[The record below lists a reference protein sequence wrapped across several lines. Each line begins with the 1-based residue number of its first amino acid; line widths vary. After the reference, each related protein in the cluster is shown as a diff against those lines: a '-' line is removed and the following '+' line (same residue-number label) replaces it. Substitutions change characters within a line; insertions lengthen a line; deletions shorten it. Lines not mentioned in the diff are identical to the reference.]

1 MIYVFS
7 FLLLL
12 LGLVFGIPALRK
24 LIYIRTINKT
34 GVTTRGQVI
43 STSSAL
49 GRGWW
54 TAGLGNQDRPL
65 IRYQSSTGT
74 EFLLEVTT
82 SSAWFKSNYQS
93 GELVEVRYDQNTPGR
108 AYSVREWQAVQSDLW
123 IGSASLAAAI
133 ILWIIGRVYNLPA

>member
-1 MIYVFS
+1 
-7 FLLLL
+7 
-12 LGLVFGIPALRK
+12 
-24 LIYIRTINKT
+24 
-34 GVTTRGQVI
+34 
-43 STSSAL
+43 
-49 GRGWW
+49 
-54 TAGLGNQDRPL
+54 L
-65 IRYQSSTGT
+65 IRYRSSTGT